1 MSSEQNPLSEIAWF
15 DQKYAHLID
24 QKNFT
29 EDVQML
35 CSEFGLETALRMI
48 KLFGGQAVYFKS
60 LEAVVRP
67 VRDKIIRERFNGGS
81 DYKDL
86 AKEFGLTV
94 NYVRQIIDQG

>member
-1 MSSEQNPLSEIAWF
+1 MSEHSPLSEISWF
-15 DQKYAHLID
+15 QDKYSSLID
-24 QKNFT
+24 QEDFS

-60 LEAVVRP
+60 LKEVVRP

-94 NYVRQIIDQG
+94 NYVRQIIDGS

>member
-1 MSSEQNPLSEIAWF
+1 MSEHSPLSEISWF
-15 DQKYAHLID
+15 QDKYSSLID
-24 QKNFT
+24 QEDFS

-67 VRDKIIRERFNGGS
+67 VRDKIIRERFDGGS
-81 DYKDL
+81 DYRDL

-94 NYVRQIIDQG
+94 NYVRKIVEEG

>member
-1 MSSEQNPLSEIAWF
+1 MSEHSPLSEISWF
-15 DQKYAHLID
+15 QDKYSSLID
-24 QKNFT
+24 QEDFS

-48 KLFGGQAVYFKS
+48 KMFGGQAVYFKS
-60 LEAVVRP
+60 LDAVVKP
-67 VRDKIIRERFNGGS
+67 LRDKIIRERFNGGS

-94 NYVRQIIDQG
+94 NYVRQIIDGS